1 MYLNQTDVETGLYP
15 EILNVL
21 TRNPDN
27 VETAI
32 KEAEAE
38 VAAYLRARYDIDS
51 EYAKSG
57 AARNTMCVKL
67 VRELAIYNAF
77 KMSNPVNMSES
88 RVQAYKD
95 TINFL
100 KDCQSEKASIPGL
113 SRLTDANNVSGSSYL
128 ISGGNSKRNNSY

>member
-1 MYLNQTDVETGLYP
+1 MYLEQTDIEQGLYP
-15 EILNVL
+15 EVLNVL

-38 VAAYLRARYDIDS
+38 VSAYLKARYDIDS

-57 AARNTMCVKL
+57 AARNVMVVKL
-67 VRELAIYNAF
+67 VREISIYNCF
-77 KMSNPVNMSES
+77 KVSNPVSMSES

-95 TINFL
+95 TVNFL

-113 SRLTDANNVSGSSYL
+113 ARLTDSNNVSGSGYL
-128 ISGGNSKRNNSY
+128 TFGGNTKRNNSY